1 MTLKKIFLFILFLGK
16 SLSVSVGEFLKKL
29 SVSCR
34 SASGRVGE
42 LVFGEKVPSL
52 SCRVGQLSV
61 GELS

>member
-1 MTLKKIFLFILFLGK
+1 M
-16 SLSVSVGEFLKKL
+16 SASVGEFLKKNL
-29 SVSCR
+29 

-42 LVFGEKVPSL
+42 LVVGEKLLSL

>member
-1 MTLKKIFLFILFLGK
+1 M
-16 SLSVSVGEFLKKL
+16 SVSFLKNCL
-29 SVSCR
+29 CLVL

-42 LVFGEKVPSL
+42 LVVGEKLLSL

>member
-1 MTLKKIFLFILFLGK
+1 M
-16 SLSVSVGEFLKKL
+16 
-29 SVSCR
+29 

-42 LVFGEKVPSL
+42 LVGGEKVPSL